1 MSIEIITILMFFFF
15 IFGLFL
21 GIPLA
26 FVLGAIGVIF
36 TIFLWGLNGLY
47 VVPSLTWQ
55 MMGSE
60 VLIAV
65 PLFILMGA
73 ILQRSG
79 IADDLYD
86 VTHKW
91 AGPVNGGLAV
101 GTIIICALFAAMAGI
116 AGAATV
122 SLGLIALPAMRKRGY
137 SAGMSIGPIVAGGTL
152 GILIPPS
159 VPMIFYGLFARMSIG
174 QLFLAG
180 IFPGLLFAVLLCLYV
195 LILGVKRPETC
206 PALPPEE
213 RASFRE
219 KLSALPE
226 VMPAIILIII
236 VLGSIFTGIATPT
249 ESASIG
255 VVGSFVVAV
264 LKRKLSS
271 RLLIEATFQTVGIT
285 TMVMWVMMGA
295 AVFAG
300 VYQALGASELVN
312 KIVQAGDMA
321 VNRWFILA
329 IILSVLFV
337 VGMFLDASAIVILLV
352 PTLVPLTTKL
362 GFDPLWFSI
371 VFIITLMVGYL
382 SPPFGLSLFYIRGVA
397 PVEVNT
403 SSIYFAVLPYIAVF
417 LIGLLLL
424 IVFPDIVLWLPRTL
438 MS

>member
-1 MSIEIITILMFFFF
+1 MSIELITILMFFFF

-26 FVLGAIGVIF
+26 FVLGAIGVVF

-86 VTHKW
+86 VAHKW
-91 AGPVNGGLAV
+91 AGPINGGLAV
-101 GTIIICALFAAMAGI
+101 GTIIICALFAAMAGV

-174 QLFLAG
+174 KLFLAG
-180 IFPGLLFAVLLCLYV
+180 ILPGILFAILLCLYV
-195 LILGVKRPETC
+195 LLLGAKRPETC
-206 PALPPEE
+206 PALPPGE

-219 KLSALPE
+219 KLAALPE
-226 VMPAIILIII
+226 VLPAIILIIT
-236 VLGSIFTGIATPT
+236 VLGSIFSGIATPT

-264 LKRKLSS
+264 MKRKLSG
-271 RLLIEATFQTVGIT
+271 RLLVEATFQTVGIT

-321 VNRWFILA
+321 VNRWLIMAAILA
-329 IILSVLFV
+329 LLFV

-382 SPPFGLSLFYIRGVA
+382 SPPFGLSLFYMRGVA
-397 PVEVNT
+397 PAEVST
-403 SSIYFAVLPYIAVF
+403 SSIYFAVMPYIAVF

-424 IVFPDIVLWLPRTL
+424 IAFPDIVLWLPRTL
-438 MS
+438 MG

>member
-1 MSIEIITILMFFFF
+1 MGIEIITILMLFFF

-21 GIPLA
+21 GMPLA
-26 FVLGAIGVIF
+26 FVLGAVGVVF
-36 TIFLWGLNGLY
+36 TIFLWGLKGLY

-79 IADDLYD
+79 IADDLYG
-86 VTHKW
+86 VAHKW

-101 GTIIICALFAAMAGI
+101 GTIIICALFAAMAGV

-137 SAGMSIGPIVAGGTL
+137 NTGMSVGPIVAGGTL

-174 QLFLAG
+174 RLFLAG
-180 IFPGLLFAVLLCLYV
+180 ILPGLLFALLLCLYV
-195 LILGVKRPETC
+195 VFLGLKRPETC
-206 PALPPEE
+206 PALPVEE
-213 RASFRE
+213 RATFSE

-226 VMPAIILIII
+226 VLPAMILIFA
-236 VLGSIFTGIATPT
+236 VLGSIFSGIATPT

-255 VVGSFVVAV
+255 VVGSFIVAV
-264 LKRKLSS
+264 LKRKITK
-271 RLLIEATFQTVGIT
+271 RMIIEATFQTVNIT

-312 KIVQAGDMA
+312 KIAQAGD
-321 VNRWFILA
+321 LA
-329 IILSVLFV
+329 ISKWFVLAIVLAVLLIL
-337 VGMFLDASAIVILLV
+337 GMFLDASAIVILAV
-352 PTLVPLTTKL
+352 PTVVPLVTKL

-382 SPPFGLSLFYIRGVA
+382 SPPFGLALFYIRGVA
-397 PVEVNT
+397 PPDVST
-403 SSIYFAVLPYIAVF
+403 SAIYSAVLPYIAVF
-417 LIGLLLL
+417 LVGLLVLM
-424 IVFPDIVLWLPRTL
+424 IFPDIVLWVPRAL
-438 MS
+438 MG